1 MYGTDVPFAVQRLT
15 LSANQYRNFD
25 ASGMGVGNDCEA
37 NDNEEDIEYNK
48 NIASTGIS
56 IIDRSGINVVRKLSH
71 NLFTQKLIQH
81 FDLNFRSDNI
91 RWLKRQN
98 SNRKRKR

>member
-1 MYGTDVPFAVQRLT
+1 LIEFSIYL
-15 LSANQYRNFD
+15 D

-56 IIDRSGINVVRKLSH
+56 IIDRSGTNVVCKDYLTTFLH
-71 NLFTQKLIQH
+71 KN
-81 FDLNFRSDNI
+81 
-91 RWLKRQN
+91 
-98 SNRKRKR
+98 